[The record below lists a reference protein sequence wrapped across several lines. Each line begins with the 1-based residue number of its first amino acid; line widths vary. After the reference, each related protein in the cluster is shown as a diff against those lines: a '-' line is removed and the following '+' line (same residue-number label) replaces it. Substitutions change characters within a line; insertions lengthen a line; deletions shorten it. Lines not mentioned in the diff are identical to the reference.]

1 MDASK
6 GGDPFTYLFPKDV
19 RELIGSPKNVDNLS
33 LLIDRFAPFMEEDG
47 ILKTSG
53 TVLKRF
59 FNDSPSLRTEAIA
72 EYSRYLSEYLHML
85 NKKAKIVRVL
95 RTKSRLI
102 VGLGDESV
110 YETSIRLLRNYGMPY
125 IPGSAL
131 KGIARYRGI
140 EAIAEANPERDFYET
155 VRLIDGALKTGE
167 NLENLSRE
175 LKPAN
180 VNGVQVSVETLVD
193 LFGRTWDNGHEGCA
207 VFFDAVVSPTAEPVE
222 APKVKE
228 RLIRELSS
236 GRNFISVFDFD
247 IMNPH
252 YGPYYQENKP
262 PAEWYEPKPITFLTV
277 RKNVPFVF
285 AVGTSKVCEEGAEVA
300 WELLRDALT
309 RNGVGA
315 KTALGYGRFG

>member
-1 MDASK
+1 MN
-6 GGDPFTYLFPKDV
+6 GNWRDPFTYLFPRDV
-19 RELIGSPKNVDNLS
+19 RELIRSPKNVDNLS
-33 LLIDRFAPFMEEDG
+33 LLIDRYAPFIEEKG
-47 ILKTSG
+47 TLKTSG

-59 FNDSPSLRTEAIA
+59 FRGPPSLRENVIT

-85 NKKAKIVRVL
+85 HKKAEVVNVL

-140 EAIAEANPERDFYET
+140 EAIAEANPRRDFYET
-155 VRLIDGALKTGE
+155 VGLINDALKTGE
-167 NLENLSRE
+167 NIEKLSGELE
-175 LKPAN
+175 PAS
-180 VNGVQVSVETLVD
+180 VNGVQVSVETLVN
-193 LFGRTWDNGHEGCA
+193 LFGRTWDKGREGCA
-207 VFFDAVVSPTAEPVE
+207 VFFDAVVSPTAKPVAPSE
-222 APKVKE
+222 A
-228 RLIRELSS
+228 RRELIKALPRKGDS
-236 GRNFISVFDFD
+236 ISVFEFD

-252 YGPYYQENKP
+252 YGPYYQGNKS

-277 RKNVPFVF
+277 RENVPFVF

-300 WELLRDALT
+300 WALLRDALT